1 MSVKMS
7 VPLKVVLPFYYNHD
21 GRVRGRYSCHG
32 HCQLCT
38 NRSRREKAAASSSI
52 PCLVD
57 RCFSKRASKCE
68 KQYAAS
74 YSHPERILTLPWST
88 GHENRETKSKNRT
101 TKSKIISTVLVNYSS
116 TVPKKSHSYYEGR
129 LDKSEKDTKTED
141 GWQCPLDIPTPA
153 CKDVA
158 DFDSA
163 CSGLSY
169 KAECLSLSRTSS
181 YI

>member
-116 TVPKKSHSYYEGR
+116 TVPKKATLTMRGGLISQ
-129 LDKSEKDTKTED
+129 KKTQKLKTD
-141 GWQCPLDIPTPA
+141 GNAPLIFPHQLAKTWRILTALAPA
-153 CKDVA
+153 YHIKRNA
-158 DFDSA
+158 
-163 CSGLSY
+163 
-169 KAECLSLSRTSS
+169 
-181 YI
+181 